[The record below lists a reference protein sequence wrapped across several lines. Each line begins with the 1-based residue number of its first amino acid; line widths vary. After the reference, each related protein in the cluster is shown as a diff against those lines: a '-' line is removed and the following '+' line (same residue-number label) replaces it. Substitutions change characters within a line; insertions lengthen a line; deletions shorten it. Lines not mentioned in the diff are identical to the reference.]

1 MLNIDMLCHCPK
13 RLSLP
18 FCDVCHW
25 QVPALMQNKEAV

>member
-18 FCDVCHW
+18 ICDVRDFNRVHEDKD
-25 QVPALMQNKEAV
+25 ARA